1 MHKLI
6 DTRLH
11 W

>member
-6 DTRLH
+6 DTKLH